1 MLRNLLLTHV
11 GASSRLR
18 DSLILWYNIEKQA
31 ATNRMMSSSPYIID
45 LSEHGFNA
53 TCYNF
58 AWNST
63 DSGISDDGAL
73 ISDGVDDYALT
84 ENIPSFENGQGLTI
98 LARRESIGG
107 YQAVGT
113 LVSDKSGWTS
123 YSFSIEAFNSTSIS
137 NKQQFTNLFAHENS
151 PGYPLFD
158 KDIIWLNSYGYC
170 GMKLPKGN
178 TSKGNGFVLF
188 FAGNR
193 TSLGQC
199 GKFKLWSF
207 VMFNRDLTTYEIEVA
222 KRLYL

>member
-1 MLRNLLLTHV
+1 MIRNFLTGRRGVIDALL
-11 GASSRLR
+11 
-18 DSLILWYNIEKQA
+18 LWYNIEKQG
-31 ATNRMMSSSPYIID
+31 ATNETMALNPVIKD
-45 LSEHGFNA
+45 LSGNGHDS

-63 DSGISDDGAL
+63 DSGISDDKAI
-73 ISDGVDDYALT
+73 ISDGVDDYCLV
-84 ENIPSFENGQGLTI
+84 EDIPPFDNRQGLTI

-107 YQAVGT
+107 YQSVGT
-113 LVSDKSGWTS
+113 LASDKSGWTS
-123 YSFSIEAFNSTSIS
+123 YSFSIEAFNSNSIS

-151 PGYPLFD
+151 PGYPLYD

-207 VMFNRDLTTYEIEVA
+207 VMFNRDLTTYEIELA
-222 KRLYL
+222 KALYL